1 MDYKGFEEKVS
12 KVNEQIQKYKEV
24 INSEYLSNFETY
36 IKQYKE
42 SIEENLKEGR
52 MLRIGIVGEVKAGKS
67 SFLNS
72 LIFDGDQVLPKAA
85 TPMTAALTKINYS
98 ENPIAKIHYYTKD
111 DWDGICRMAKSYD
124 EEVQKA
130 YDKYVE
136 TYKKDK
142 KRNAGGGGILGGILT
157 EEKSKKPMPKMKTK
171 EEFEKANKSSFNK
184 NYAGSKELVN
194 MAQRVLD
201 IQQYLGTTETVNL
214 SGNKNEYFNIL
225 NEYVGADGKMTP
237 LVKYTEISLENEAL
251 KDIEIVDTPGLNDP
265 IISRGTI
272 TQDFLGKCDVVYL
285 LSYTGQF
292 ITKDDME
299 LINRS
304 IPDEGIN
311 EVVVI
316 GSKVDSGILDFNAK
330 NATFKQAYYY
340 SLENYKKQAKT
351 NFEKSIANSK
361 NSELLRE
368 LAQKEPMFVSAMMYN
383 IAKKMKANESLDD
396 AEANIIAQYK
406 KRFSDFQYDNADFIK
421 AFSSIDKVRNKTFK
435 ETKEKKD
442 VIIQQN
448 TENFIH
454 SQKNKFSNLLED
466 INAQLYSNQ
475 RKLESED
482 RQSLKEELEFINQQ
496 MNSIRGKVKN
506 VFAEAAA
513 DTKISMKDLKSDIE
527 YEMRNYDEL
536 SVEQKTEI
544 KHRSDTTGHLFWKK
558 TYHWNE
564 TIHHTESTVT
574 SVIRNLDKY
583 RLQCEKLINERIKF
597 SINIKS
603 IEERI
608 KQIIINIFDIS
619 DDKFDK
625 EEILGPVT
633 IALKSLQLEDISIDP
648 KKFRESLDGKM
659 TGIAENDVVKDE
671 NVPKLNRAQADVI
684 NDLKNEIISQIDLMT
699 TRLAN
704 QLDANASGF
713 IDNILSKLE
722 KQNKMLSEQIENK
735 DKYIVLYKECISVI
749 AECKQTISE

>member
-12 KVNEQIQKYKEV
+12 KVNEQIQNYKEV

-42 SIEENLKEGR
+42 SIEEKLKEGR

-157 EEKSKKPMPKMKTK
+157 EEKSKKPMTKMKTK

-396 AEANIIAQYK
+396 AEANIIEQYK

-544 KHRSDTTGHLFWKK
+544 KHRSSTTGLIFKK
-558 TYHWNE
+558 THHWDE

-603 IEERI
+603 IEEKI

-633 IALKSLQLEDISIDP
+633 IALKSLQLEDISIDS

>member
-12 KVNEQIQKYKEV
+12 KVNEQIQNYKEV

-42 SIEENLKEGR
+42 SIEEKLKEGR

-157 EEKSKKPMPKMKTK
+157 EEKSKKPMTKMKTK

-454 SQKNKFSNLLED
+454 SQKNKFANLLED

-544 KHRSDTTGHLFWKK
+544 KHRSSTTGLIFKK
-558 TYHWNE
+558 THHWDE

-633 IALKSLQLEDISIDP
+633 IALKSLQLEDISIDS

>member
-1 MDYKGFEEKVS
+1 MM
-12 KVNEQIQKYKEV
+12 Q
-24 INSEYLSNFETY
+24 
-36 IKQYKE
+36 
-42 SIEENLKEGR
+42 R
-52 MLRIGIVGEVKAGKS
+52 
-67 SFLNS
+67 
-72 LIFDGDQVLPKAA
+72 LI
-85 TPMTAALTKINYS
+85 
-98 ENPIAKIHYYTKD
+98 
-111 DWDGICRMAKSYD
+111 
-124 EEVQKA
+124 
-130 YDKYVE
+130 
-136 TYKKDK
+136 
-142 KRNAGGGGILGGILT
+142 
-157 EEKSKKPMPKMKTK
+157 
-171 EEFEKANKSSFNK
+171 
-184 NYAGSKELVN
+184 
-194 MAQRVLD
+194 
-201 IQQYLGTTETVNL
+201 
-214 SGNKNEYFNIL
+214 
-225 NEYVGADGKMTP
+225 
-237 LVKYTEISLENEAL
+237 
-251 KDIEIVDTPGLNDP
+251 
-265 IISRGTI
+265 
-272 TQDFLGKCDVVYL
+272 
-285 LSYTGQF
+285 
-292 ITKDDME
+292 
-299 LINRS
+299 
-304 IPDEGIN
+304 
-311 EVVVI
+311 
-316 GSKVDSGILDFNAK
+316 
-330 NATFKQAYYY
+330 
-340 SLENYKKQAKT
+340 
-351 NFEKSIANSK
+351 
-361 NSELLRE
+361 
-368 LAQKEPMFVSAMMYN
+368 
-383 IAKKMKANESLDD
+383 
-396 AEANIIAQYK
+396 
-406 KRFSDFQYDNADFIK
+406 FSDFQYDNADFIK

-648 KKFRESLDGKM
+648 KKFRESLDGK
-659 TGIAENDVVKDE
+659 
-671 NVPKLNRAQADVI
+671 RAQADVI